1 MKPQS
6 SNVIDLDTVRVRL
19 SRLLEQ
25 AAEVIRSH
33 YRSELSLQDFVDA
46 ARFREWR
53 VGCLAFLKEAFGADS
68 HYLKEYE
75 FSCDSPYLN
84 AAARGQAVLKAAR
97 EYIDF
102 GPVAR
107 VEELAAAEVF
117 NDLLAIAERHCD
129 AGRPGAGAV
138 LAAAILEDVL
148 WRNAR
153 NRKLAIREHIDGPAT
168 LNQKLWQTG
177 VYAIATK
184 KKIDAW
190 MRLGHGDSS
199 GASDA
204 PPADEAAGELPAAR
218 VGDAVPDMASARI
231 PEIGAAVI
239 LEMIRGVRNFV
250 ADYLI

>member
-1 MKPQS
+1 MPPAS
-6 SNVIDLDTVRVRL
+6 SGVIDLDTVRDRL

-33 YRSELSLQDFVDA
+33 YRSELSLQDFVEA

-53 VGCLAFLKEAFGADS
+53 VGCLAFLKEAFGSES
-68 HYLKEYE
+68 HYLREFE

-84 AAARGQAVLKAAR
+84 AAARGQAVLRAAR

-117 NDLLAIAERHCD
+117 NDLLAIAERHCA
-129 AGRPGAGAV
+129 AGRAGAAAV

-153 NRKLAIREHIDGPAT
+153 NRKLAIREQIDGPAS
-168 LNQKLWQTG
+168 LNQKLWQAG
-177 VYAIATK
+177 VYTAAIK
-184 KKIDAW
+184 QKIDHW
-190 MRLGHGDSS
+190 MSL
-199 GASDA
+199 
-204 PPADEAAGELPAAR
+204 AAGGA
-218 VGDAVPDMASARI
+218 PD
-231 PEIGAAVI
+231 GAAPQGVPVAAI
-239 LEMIRGVRNFV
+239 TTQAITEMIAGVRNFV
-250 ADYLI
+250 ADYLT

>member
-1 MKPQS
+1 MEAGR
-6 SNVIDLDTVRVRL
+6 VIDLDTVRIRL

-25 AAEVIRSH
+25 ATEVIRSH

-53 VGCLAFLKEAFGADS
+53 VGCLAFLKEAFGPDS

-84 AAARGQAVLKAAR
+84 AAARGQAVLRAAR

-117 NDLLAIAERHCD
+117 NDLLAIAERYCA
-129 AGRPGAGAV
+129 AGRAGAAAA

-153 NRKLAIREHIDGPAT
+153 NRKLAIREQIDGPAT
-168 LNQKLWQTG
+168 LNQKLCEAG
-177 VYAIATK
+177 VY
-184 KKIDAW
+184 
-190 MRLGHGDSS
+190 
-199 GASDA
+199 
-204 PPADEAAGELPAAR
+204 PAAIR
-218 VGDAVPDMASARI
+218 QKVSGWMELAGCAGGGESAQPEDPASV
-231 PEIGAAVI
+231 AA
-239 LEMIRGVRNFV
+239 MIAGVRDFV
-250 ADYLI
+250 ADFLI

>member
-1 MKPQS
+1 MKLDSPS
-6 SNVIDLDTVRVRL
+6 VIDLDTVRVRL

-25 AAEVIRSH
+25 AGEVIRSH

-53 VGCLAFLKEAFGADS
+53 VGCLAFLKEAFGAES
-68 HYLKEYE
+68 HYLREYE

-117 NDLLAIAERHCD
+117 NDLLAIAERHCA
-129 AGRPGAGAV
+129 AGRLGAAAV

-148 WRNAR
+148 WRNVR
-153 NRKLAIREHIDGPAT
+153 NRKLAIREHIDGPAS
-168 LNQKLWQTG
+168 LNRKLWQAG
-177 VYAIATK
+177 VYATATK
-184 KKIDAW
+184 TRIDAW
-190 MRLGHGDSS
+190 MRLAQFG
-199 GASDA
+199 A
-204 PPADEAAGELPAAR
+204 PPASGTLVADAGAAAAADEALEMTPEG
-218 VGDAVPDMASARI
+218 V
-231 PEIGAAVI
+231 PEIGPAVV

-250 ADYLI
+250 ADFLT

>member
-1 MKPQS
+1 METARI
-6 SNVIDLDTVRVRL
+6 IDLDTVRDRL

-25 AAEVIRSH
+25 AGEVMRTH

-53 VGCLAFLKEAFGADS
+53 VGCLAFLKEAFGSDS

-84 AAARGQAVLKAAR
+84 AAARGHAVLKAAR

-129 AGRPGAGAV
+129 AGRTDAAAV

-153 NRKLAIREHIDGPAT
+153 RRKLAIREQIDTPAT
-168 LNQKLWQTG
+168 LNQKLWQAG
-177 VYAIATK
+177 VYATAIRQ
-184 KKIDAW
+184 KIDAW
-190 MRLGHGDSS
+190 MNLANADA
-199 GASDA
+199 ASDA
-204 PPADEAAGELPAAR
+204 AGGTSG
-218 VGDAVPDMASARI
+218 VGDTGVGGSGVNSTEAT
-231 PEIGAAVI
+231 AA
-239 LEMIRGVRNFV
+239 MIKGVRNFI
-250 ADYLI
+250 ADFLT

>member
-1 MKPQS
+1 MENS
-6 SNVIDLDTVRVRL
+6 RVIDLDTVRDRL

-33 YRSELSLQDFVDA
+33 YRSELSLQDFVEA

-53 VGCLAFLKEAFGADS
+53 VGCLTFLKEAFGPDS

-84 AAARGQAVLKAAR
+84 AAARGQAVLRAAR

-117 NDLLAIAERHCD
+117 NDLLAIAERHCA
-129 AGRPGAGAV
+129 AGRADAAIV

-153 NRKLAIREHIDGPAT
+153 NRKLAIREQIDGPAT
-168 LNQKLWQTG
+168 LNQKLWQAG

-184 KKIDAW
+184 KKVDGW
-190 MRLGHGDSS
+190 MRLGERGTL
-199 GASDA
+199 ATDA
-204 PPADEAAGELPAAR
+204 ANAETAR
-218 VGDAVPDMASARI
+218 EMVF
-231 PEIGAAVI
+231 
-239 LEMIRGVRNFV
+239 EMIKGVRSFV